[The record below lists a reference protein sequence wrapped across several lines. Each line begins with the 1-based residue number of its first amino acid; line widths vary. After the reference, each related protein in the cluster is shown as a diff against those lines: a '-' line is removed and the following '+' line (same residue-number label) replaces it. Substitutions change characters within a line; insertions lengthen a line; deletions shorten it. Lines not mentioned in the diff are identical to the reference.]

1 MKAVYLDHA
10 ATTPT
15 DEAVVREMLPY
26 FSSCFGNASSLHK
39 DGREAV
45 AAVDLARERV
55 ARAVGAAPSEIYFT
69 SGGTEADNWAIE
81 GLAQA
86 NSGKGKHVVVSSVEH
101 PAVLSAAGRLEE
113 RGF

>member
-69 SGGTEADNWAIE
+69 
-81 GLAQA
+81 
-86 NSGKGKHVVVSSVEH
+86 
-101 PAVLSAAGRLEE
+101 
-113 RGF
+113 